1 MEFFHKIL
9 EKRLSVTLPKHGLLR
24 DLIIQFGS
32 LGIKS
37 SPFSNIR
44 AYCSIFTHLNFIS
57 CTHTSV
63 T

>member
-24 DLIIQFGS
+24 DLIIQFSS
-32 LGIKS
+32 LGVKS
-37 SPFSNIR
+37 SLFLTYELIAQFSHI
-44 AYCSIFTHLNFIS
+44 CIS
-57 CTHTSV
+57 YHAHTSV